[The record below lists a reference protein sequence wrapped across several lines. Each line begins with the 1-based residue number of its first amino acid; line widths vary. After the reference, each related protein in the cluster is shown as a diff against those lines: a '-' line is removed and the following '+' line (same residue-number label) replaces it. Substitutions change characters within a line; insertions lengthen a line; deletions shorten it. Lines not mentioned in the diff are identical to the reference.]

1 MKVEELQQ
9 SVVLFINLNGIGNVQ
24 GNQVKIQGQGF
35 SRVSSVIWKLVMN
48 KSLRIELL
56 SCQQV

>member
-9 SVVLFINLNGIGNVQ
+9 SVVLFTNPNGIGNVQ

-35 SRVSSVIWKLVMN
+35 SRVSSVIWKLAMN